1 MKYKPWQVF
10 QDFDGG
16 AVQLKQ
22 IYKVPLFLLFVSSDR
37 SFYSNNVLLVPP
49 KWLKLPRFGWYQ
61 KWHFGC
67 QNQNSE
73 TTFQYKLAPKT
84 PKKPPQEPKS
94 ALEK

>member
-10 QDFDGG
+10 QDFDSG

-49 KWLKLPRFGWYQ
+49 KWLRLPRFGG
-61 KWHFGC
+61 FGGTK
-67 QNQNSE
+67 NGTSGARIKIPRPLFN
-73 TTFQYKLAPKT
+73 TN
-84 PKKPPQEPKS
+84 
-94 ALEK
+94 